1 MLENRPS
8 GPAGRRARWL
18 LILSFLLLMALT
30 TVTVSAQ
37 GTAAE
42 PDPLQPTNETG
53 IPDETLRL
61 EPTILSETR
70 SGDATNITIEIPVG
84 EMCIRDRS
92 DRGQTRPAG
101 PWPPA

>member
-70 SGDATNITIEIPVG
+70 SGDATNITI
-84 EMCIRDRS
+84 
-92 DRGQTRPAG
+92 
-101 PWPPA
+101 